1 MKFIDIVLLLNTD
14 DYWITID
21 DDIETT
27 VHIEGNTQG
36 SFHAM
41 KQFFGYTVKRI
52 TPVNN
57 SIEID
62 LCSK

>member
-14 DYWITID
+14 DYWITVD

-27 VHIEGNTQG
+27 VHIEGNTKEC
-36 SFHAM
+36 FHAM
-41 KQFFGYTVKRI
+41 KKFFSYTVKRI

-62 LCSK
+62 LVRN